1 MKDIFMFSFNAVM
14 PILLM
19 MALGYFLRSV
29 KFADE
34 GFFKKANTLVF
45 KVFLP
50 ILLFVN
56 VYEIES
62 LSDVNWSAAIYAEVM
77 IVFMC
82 SLGVILTKLFFKD
95 RNKFGPLIQCSF
107 RSNYAIIGIPL
118 AESLG
123 GAAGVGFACV
133 LSAIAIPTFNM
144 LAVIILSHYSGDKN
158 SASLKE
164 TAKKTAK
171 NPLIIGVLSGVLVLL
186 VRGALPLNESGEIV
200 FSLSRDLP
208 FFYSALVTL
217 SKAASPLALVVLG
230 ARFDFSK
237 VGALIK
243 EITFGTVMRL
253 VITPLVGIGF
263 GVLLSEFTAFNLSE
277 VEYPALIALYSTP
290 IAVSSAVMVSEIGG
304 DEQLAGQ
311 LVVWTSV
318 FSMLTMFL
326 AIFVMKIFAFI

>member
-1 MKDIFMFSFNAVM
+1 MFDIFLFSFNAVM

-19 MALGYFLRSV
+19 MALGYFLRIV

-34 GFFKKANTLVF
+34 AFFKKANTLVF

-62 LSDVNWSAAIYAEVM
+62 LSNVNWPAAVYAEIM
-77 IVFMC
+77 IFVIFVI
-82 SLGVILTKLFFKD
+82 GTILTKTFFKD
-95 RNKFGPLIQCSF
+95 RNKLGPLIQCSF

-118 AESLG
+118 AETLG
-123 GAAGVGFACV
+123 GAPGVGFACV
-133 LSAIAIPTFNM
+133 LSAITIPTFNM
-144 LAVIILSHYSGDKN
+144 LAVIVLSRYSGDKN
-158 SASLKE
+158 TASVKE

-171 NPLIIGVLSGVLVLL
+171 NPLIIGVISGVLVLL
-186 VRGALPLNESGEIV
+186 IRSFLPVDESGEIV

-208 FFYSALVTL
+208 FLYSALTAL
-217 SKAASPLALVVLG
+217 SKGASPLALVVLG

-237 VGALIK
+237 VGSLIK

-253 VITPLVGIGF
+253 IITPVLGIGI
-263 GVLLSEFTAFNLSE
+263 GVVLSKYTGFTLTES
-277 VEYPALIALYSTP
+277 EYPALISLYSTP
-290 IAVSSAVMVSEIGG
+290 IAVSSAVMVGEIGG

-311 LVVWTSV
+311 LVVWTST
-318 FSMLTMFL
+318 FSMFTMFFTIFIMKSL
-326 AIFVMKIFAFI
+326 ALI